1 MMARHLW
8 QTTLGLALA
17 SIVISA
23 AWAQAQK
30 KPAKSKLAPPP
41 KWSESTLRM
50 FFADATKEVGPG
62 QPGAARPVASTATG
76 GAASSAAAAMS
87 GESWSALV
95 DAETLETEVKT
106 NINALAPTVENS
118 NKFKSQYFRKARG
131 AYSELAVLFGVIGQ
145 YNGDVKWKDKAPGL
159 RDALAK
165 AGFNCKVGTD
175 ASYTEAKARY
185 EDLRTLLEGSSP
197 KVGEADVEAEWA
209 KVADLTELMKRMEEA
224 GQNRITPWT
233 GSEGEF
239 KSNQDKILHEAQ
251 LLSVMARVIGHSS
264 YEYASDE
271 AYVKHAKALEEA
283 CREIVDGA
291 KQTNFD
297 KTRAAAGN
305 MAKACAYCHSD
316 FR

>member
-1 MMARHLW
+1 MKPLIFCV
-8 QTTLGLALA
+8 TLLIAVHTALA
-17 SIVISA
+17 A
-23 AWAQAQK
+23 G
-30 KPAKSKLAPPP
+30 PAKRARPPQFSKEVTDAFFPNALEKLVGPRPQRKAAPP
-41 KWSESTLRM
+41 
-50 FFADATKEVGPG
+50 ATPPVAEKPLDTRAHSGD
-62 QPGAARPVASTATG
+62 AARWP
-76 GAASSAAAAMS
+76 
-87 GESWSALV
+87 ALI
-95 DAETLETEVKT
+95 DAETLEDEIKSQHRVLGLDVQS
-106 NINALAPTVENS
+106 AL
-118 NKFKSQYFRKARG
+118 KFKG
-131 AYSELAVLFGVIGQ
+131 GQ
-145 YNGDVKWKDKAPGL
+145 YQDARL
-159 RDALAK
+159 RLPLLA
-165 AGFNCKVGTD
+165 AMFAITSDYGEPVRWQREASAMRDQLAQAAANCKVGTD

-305 MAKACAYCHSD
+305 MAKACANCHSD